1 MLTREERAK
10 AEDLFGR
17 NPDATMKD
25 VEQTLGRR
33 PDGMVDALELD
44 ILRSRAKD
52 EAKAAKAAGAK
63 PEATK
68 EPEEAKAAEAKDEAK
83 PEEAKDGEPFARVRI
98 TVEMTARGK
107 DDFVLSIKS
116 APAEVSDE
124 EDRRLRVKAAL
135 LKLVAN
141 RACDEIGDRMDA
153 AWICRATKRATDK
166 LAEKLGMPKYA

>member
-25 VEQTLGRR
+25 VERTLGRM

-44 ILRSRAKD
+44 ILQSRAKD

-63 PEATK
+63 PEAEK
-68 EPEEAKAAEAKDEAK
+68 PADAK
-83 PEEAKDGEPFARVRI
+83 PFARVRI
-98 TVEMTARGK
+98 TVEMTIRGK
-107 DDFVLSIKS
+107 DNFKLTIHSG
-116 APAEVSDE
+116 PAEASDK
-124 EDRRLRVKAAL
+124 EDRGLRVKAAI

-141 RACDEIGDRMDA
+141 RACNKIGDLIDA
-153 AWICRATKRATDK
+153 AWIDRASEDAADY
-166 LAEKLGMPKYA
+166 LAERFGKPRTPDAA

>member
-1 MLTREERAK
+1 MLTREELAK

-68 EPEEAKAAEAKDEAK
+68 EPEEGKAAEAKDEAK
-83 PEEAKDGEPFARVRI
+83 PFARVRI
-98 TVEMTARGK
+98 TVEMTVRGK
-107 DDFVLSIKS
+107 DDFTLKIHS

-153 AWICRATKRATDK
+153 AWIDRASKDAADK

>member
-1 MLTREERAK
+1 MLTREELAK

-44 ILRSRAKD
+44 ILRSR
-52 EAKAAKAAGAK
+52 
-63 PEATK
+63 
-68 EPEEAKAAEAKDEAK
+68 AKDEAK

-124 EDRRLRVKAAL
+124 EDRGLRVKAAL

-153 AWICRATKRATDK
+153 AWIDRASKDAADK

>member
-25 VEQTLGRR
+25 VERTLGRR

-44 ILRSRAKD
+44 ILQSRAKD

-63 PEATK
+63 PEAAK
-68 EPEEAKAAEAKDEAK
+68 EPEEAK
-83 PEEAKDGEPFARVRI
+83 PEEAKAGKPFARVRI
-98 TVEMTARGK
+98 TVEMTVRGK
-107 DDFVLSIKS
+107 DDFMLSLNS

-124 EDRRLRVKAAL
+124 EDRGLCVEAAL
-135 LKLVAN
+135 LKLIAH
-141 RACDEIGDRMDA
+141 RACDEIGDLMDA
-153 AWICRATKRATDK
+153 AWIDRASKDAADK
-166 LAEKLGMPKYA
+166 LAEKFGMPKDA

>member
-33 PDGMVDALELD
+33 PDGMVEALELD

-63 PEATK
+63 PEA
-68 EPEEAKAAEAKDEAK
+68 AKAAAAEK
-83 PEEAKDGEPFARVRI
+83 PFARVRI
-98 TVEMTARGK
+98 MVEMTIRGK
-107 DDFVLSIKS
+107 DDFKLTIRS
-116 APAEVSDE
+116 APAEMSDV
-124 EDRRLRVKAAL
+124 EDRRLRVKAAI
-135 LKLVAN
+135 LKLVAKRVAN
-141 RACDEIGDRMDA
+141 EIGDLVDA
-153 AWICRATKRATDK
+153 ALVDRATKDAADE
-166 LAEKLGMPKYA
+166 LAKKLGIHEDA